1 MKKKLLAIVMS
12 ASMVLSFM
20 PSIAFAGTAGTRV
33 NDLACWSYVPGS
45 STAKLVKVIQTDDG
59 KDTTTISYDA
69 DATVEY
75 YNGAT
80 KLKACAGE
88 TKTVDKIVFKTTKK
102 VLNNDFATFEYTPT
116 KTSEITFPDHK
127 FVTVAAVAPTCT
139 KAGNYEYKKCSVC
152 GDVVGYDKDGKE
164 FTTEAAA
171 KLPAKNHNVTLAPTS
186 KFWRIEKSP
195 SAGDSVKLS
204 KLATL
209 KCDDCGQTFTINHNK
224 DAQLDDC
231 YGTPAKIDSK
241 ETEKSK
247 DCTASG
253 MITVNKATVTVAAD
267 DALIGDSRADA
278 DINVKYVNKV
288 TSAAQAKHNFTG
300 KSGFVWNKDFTKC
313 VYKVNPCVN
322 DGCEVAEKT
331 IDCTVTRTSK
341 ATCKAAAR
349 PEIKATCTVTP
360 EEGPISETA
369 SGADFEKAVKEEP
382 KLAHNYKFVE
392 AKAPTCTKAGYKAH
406 YECTNGCDDWFEKTT
421 DGRYIKVNK
430 SDYELARTHTL
441 SGDYTLPTKKDLAA
455 DFFDNGMLDTA
466 KNATVKNAVCSKC
479 GQAIDGVSNA
489 ALSVDGKAY
498 NKLNEGKNACVD
510 SIVLP
515 VVLTAK
521 VGMVEY
527 KDTVNVT
534 LDPRGH
540 NGAANTTPK
549 FVWNTEDPGNAT
561 CQIAFK
567 SCDRHN
573 WIFKGTNFETPA
585 QVEKTDG
592 VATVSQPASVE
603 KTVTTEPTCKKVGE
617 ATYKA
622 TYKHSQTGQIYTETK
637 KVVLPKIDH
646 KPTIIEAVAPT
657 VFTEGKTAGVKCAIC
672 GDILEAP
679 KTVAKSKYAAPT
691 VKAGKKLA
699 TVTVKSTKGAVKY
712 QISYKKAG
720 GKYVTKT
727 VKAGKK
733 VTIKK
738 LAKGKKYTF
747 KAVAI
752 NADGVKATS
761 AVKTVKIK

>member
-20 PSIAFAGTAGTRV
+20 PSIAFAGTATYSV
-33 NDLACWSYVPGS
+33 ENIDCWSYVPGS
-45 STAKLVKVIQTDDG
+45 STAKLVKVIKTEDG
-59 KDTTTISYDA
+59 KDTTISYDA

-75 YNGAT
+75 YKDST
-80 KLKACAGE
+80 KLKACGGD

-102 VLNNDFATFEYTPT
+102 VLNDNYATYAYELN
-116 KTSEITFPDHK
+116 KASEITFPDHK

-139 KAGNYEYKKCSVC
+139 KGGNYEYKKCSVC
-152 GDVVGYDKDGKE
+152 GDVVGYDKDGNE
-164 FTTEAAA
+164 FTTEVSA

-186 KFWRIEKSP
+186 KYWRVNGNKV
-195 SAGDSVKLS
+195 GLSV
-204 KLATL
+204 LATL
-209 KCDDCGQTFTINHNK
+209 KCDDCGQTFTINHDK
-224 DAQLDDC
+224 DAQLNTLYDSEE
-231 YGTPAKIDSK
+231 TIDSK
-241 ETEKSK
+241 TTEKSK
-247 DCTASG
+247 DCTAAG
-253 MITVNKATVTVAAD
+253 LITVNKATVLVEKD
-267 DALIGDSRADA
+267 DALAGDSRANA
-278 DINVKYVNKV
+278 DINVKYVSKD
-288 TSAAQAKHNFTG
+288 AAAANAKHTFNG
-300 KSGFVWNKDFTKC
+300 ASKFVWNKDFTKC
-313 VYKVNPCVN
+313 VYKVNPCTT

-341 ATCKAAAR
+341 ATCKNAAR

-360 EEGPISETA
+360 EEGPISEVA
-369 SGADFEKAVKEEP
+369 SGADFEKAVKVEP

-392 AKAPTCTKAGYKAH
+392 AQAPTCTKAGYKAH
-406 YECTNGCDDWFEKTT
+406 YECTNGCNDWFEKTT
-421 DGRYIKVNK
+421 DGRYIKVDK
-430 SDYELARTHTL
+430 SEYELARTHTL
-441 SGDYTLPTKKDLAA
+441 SGDYTLPTKKELAE
-455 DFFDNGMLDTA
+455 DFFADGDLDSKT
-466 KNATVKNAVCSKC
+466 ATVKNAVCSKC

-540 NGAANTTPK
+540 NGVVNTSPK
-549 FVWNTEDPGNAT
+549 FIWNTEDPGNAT

-573 WIFKGTNFETPA
+573 WTFKGTNFETPA

-592 VATVSQPASVE
+592 VATVSQPATVE

-646 KPTIIEAVAPT
+646 KATVIEAVAPT

-672 GDILEAP
+672 GEILEAP
-679 KTVAKSKYAAPT
+679 KTVEKAKYAAPT

-712 QISYKKAG
+712 QISYKKVG

>member
-33 NDLACWSYVPGS
+33 NDLECWSYVPGN

-69 DATVEY
+69 DATVKY
-75 YNGAT
+75 YAEKTDTEALRACGGDSAT
-80 KLKACAGE
+80 VK
-88 TKTVDKIVFKTTKK
+88 KIIFKTTKK
-102 VLNNDFATFEYTPT
+102 VLNDDYATFTYEP
-116 KTSEITFPDHK
+116 KTASEITFPDHK
-127 FVTVAAVAPTCT
+127 YTTVAAVAPTCT
-139 KAGNYEYKKCSVC
+139 KAGNYEYKKCSIC
-152 GDVVGYDKDGKE
+152 GDVIGYDKDGKE

-186 KFWRIEKSP
+186 KFWRIEKSA

-209 KCDDCGQTFTINHNK
+209 KCDDCGQTFTINHDK

-253 MITVNKATVTVAAD
+253 MITVKKATVTVAAD

-313 VYKVNPCVN
+313 VYKVNPCAN

-369 SGADFEKAVKEEP
+369 SGKDFNKAVKEEP

-392 AKAPTCTKAGYKAH
+392 AKAPICTKAGYKAH

-441 SGDYTLPTKKDLAA
+441 SGDYTLPAKNELAA

-466 KNATVKNAVCSKC
+466 KTATVKNAVCSKC
-479 GQAIDGVSNA
+479 GQAINGVTTANLSIDGA
-489 ALSVDGKAY
+489 AY

-515 VVLTAK
+515 VVLTS
-521 VGMVEY
+521 GNY

-540 NGAANTTPK
+540 NSTANTTPK

-679 KTVAKSKYAAPT
+679 KTVAKAKYAVPT
-691 VKAGKKLA
+691 VTAGKKLA

-727 VKAGKK
+727 VKAGQK

>member
-69 DATVEY
+69 DATVVY
-75 YNGAT
+75 YNGAA

-186 KFWRIEKSP
+186 KFWRIKKSA

-231 YGTPAKIDSK
+231 YGTPVKIDST

-253 MITVNKATVTVAAD
+253 MITVKKATVTVAAD

-288 TSAAQAKHNFTG
+288 TSAAQANHSFTG

-313 VYKVNPCVN
+313 VYKVNPCSN
-322 DGCEVAEKT
+322 EGCEVAEKT

-382 KLAHNYKFVE
+382 KLAHSYKFVE

-421 DGRYIKVNK
+421 DGRYIKVDK
-430 SDYELARTHTL
+430 SNYELARTHTL
-441 SGDYTLPTKKDLAA
+441 SGDYTLPTKKDLAE
-455 DFFDNGMLDTA
+455 DFFADGKLDGKT
-466 KNATVKNAVCSKC
+466 ATVKNAVCSKC
-479 GQAIDGVSNA
+479 GQAIDGVTTAN
-489 ALSVDGKAY
+489 LSIDGAAY
-498 NKLNEGKNACVD
+498 NKLNEGKNSCVD
-510 SIVLP
+510 GIILP
-515 VVLTAK
+515 VEV
-521 VGMVEY
+521 VGTGI
-527 KDTVNVT
+527 KTNVT
-534 LDPRGH
+534 LDARKH
-540 NGAANTTPK
+540 SDNNASSEIT
-549 FVWNTEDPGNAT
+549 FVWDTKDPDNAT
-561 CQIAFK
+561 CNVKFFGCTNHDVVCSNPNAVGVDYTFK
-567 SCDRHN
+567 AVDKAC
-573 WIFKGTNFETPA
+573 
-585 QVEKTDG
+585 G
-592 VATVSQPASVE
+592 VATVSQPATVE
-603 KTVTTEPTCKKVGE
+603 KTVTTAPTCTKTGE

-622 TYKHSQTGQIYTETK
+622 SYKYSTTGIIYTDSK
-637 KVVLPKIDH
+637 KVVLPKVDH
-646 KPTIIEAVAPT
+646 KATVIEAVAPT
-657 VFTEGKTAGVKCAIC
+657 VFTEGKTAGVKCANC
-672 GDILEAP
+672 GEILEAP
-679 KTVAKSKYAAPT
+679 KAVAKAKYAAPT